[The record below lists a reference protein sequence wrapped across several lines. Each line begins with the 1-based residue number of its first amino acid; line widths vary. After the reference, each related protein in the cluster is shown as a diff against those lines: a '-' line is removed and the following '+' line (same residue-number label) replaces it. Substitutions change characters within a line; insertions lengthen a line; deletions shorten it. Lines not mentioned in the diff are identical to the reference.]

1 MTDTSRQVVLRRAN
15 PADAAD
21 IARIMRAALAS
32 FDWMPVL
39 HTPDEDLAF
48 IANQVLPHQAVTV
61 AEAGENV
68 VGFIAVKGE
77 WIEQLYLDP
86 AFTGRGIGSRLLTQT
101 VETMPVAK
109 LHCFQANSGARGFY
123 EWYGFQAEA
132 FGDGSGNEEGLP
144 DILYVRRR

>member
-1 MTDTSRQVVLRRAN
+1 
-15 PADAAD
+15 
-21 IARIMRAALAS
+21 MRAALAS

-48 IANQVLPHQAVTV
+48 IGTQILLHQAVTV

-86 AFTGRGIGSRLLTQT
+86 PSTGGGIGSRLLGQAT
-101 VETMPVAK
+101 ETMPVAR
-109 LHCFQANSGARGFY
+109 LHCFQANLRARRFY
-123 EWYGFQAEA
+123 ERHGFQAEA

-144 DILYVRRR
+144 DILYVLRR